1 MPFEIRYS
9 PRANSEYEEIIDYV
23 FQKFGKIVALKV
35 YLHFEEIINQISINP
50 LLFPYSNKVKNL
62 RRCVISP
69 QTNNIILS
77 I

>member
-23 FQKFGKIVALKV
+23 FQKFGSVVALKV
-35 YLHFEEIINQISINP
+35 HLHFEDIIDQISINP
-50 LLFPYSNKVKNL
+50 LLFPYSTNAKNI
-62 RRCVISP
+62 RRCVVSP
-69 QTNNIILS
+69 QNNLVLS